1 MIIGDAFLKY
11 LLLLLLLLLFFFS
24 SPFFSL
30 QIVSLKSGLGK
41 IWLFVT
47 NFSFIPDSVFNDKV
61 GVVTASSEI
70 IIFFIY

>member
-1 MIIGDAFLKY
+1 M
-11 LLLLLLLLLFFFS
+11 
-24 SPFFSL
+24 
-30 QIVSLKSGLGK
+30 SLKSELGK

-70 IIFFIY
+70 IIFFIYWEKWNIGCRLLLYANNSFFLLFGIQL